1 MVAAIRLVLVRL
13 REKSA
18 DEHRK
23 LVGVPF
29 RAGVPFREEAPYLA
43 EPFQEEPFQEEPFQE
58 APFQEAPYLGVGPFQ
73 EVPYLVEVPYLGV
86 EPYQEEEEELRH
98 ILAVVAPHSHREVVT
113 SSKFKSI
120 VSEYLTTR

>member
-29 RAGVPFREEAPYLA
+29 RAGVPYLA
-43 EPFQEEPFQEEPFQE
+43 EPFQEEPFQE

-86 EPYQEEEEELRH
+86 DPYQEEEVELRH
-98 ILAVVAPHSHREVVT
+98 ILAVVDPHSHREVVT

>member
-1 MVAAIRLVLVRL
+1 VEEETYQVVAAIRLVLVRL

-43 EPFQEEPFQEEPFQE
+43 EPFQEE
-58 APFQEAPYLGVGPFQ
+58 PFQEAPYLGVGPFQ

>member
-43 EPFQEEPFQEEPFQE
+43 EPFQEE
-58 APFQEAPYLGVGPFQ
+58 PFQEAPYLGVGPFQ

>member
-29 RAGVPFREEAPYLA
+29 RAGVPYLA
-43 EPFQEEPFQEEPFQE
+43 EPFQEEPFQE

-73 EVPYLVEVPYLGV
+73 EVPYLGV
-86 EPYQEEEEELRH
+86 EPYQEEEVKLRH

-120 VSEYLTTR
+120 VSEYLRVITTR